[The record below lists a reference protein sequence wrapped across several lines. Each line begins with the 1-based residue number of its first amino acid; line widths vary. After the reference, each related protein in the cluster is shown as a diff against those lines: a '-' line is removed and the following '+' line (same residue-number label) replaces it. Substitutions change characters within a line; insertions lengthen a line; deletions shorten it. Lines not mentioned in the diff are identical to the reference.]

1 MLLKNPYILVSR
13 LSQQIRRSEL
23 TMNLVSSLFTINLK
37 KIKKSTFTR
46 RLSLIFF
53 NDTVVL
59 IYFFNNDIQFIIL
72 FPDEAWFHPC
82 LFSQNYTGSL

>member
-37 KIKKSTFTR
+37 KIKKVHLLVDS
-46 RLSLIFF
+46 
-53 NDTVVL
+53 
-59 IYFFNNDIQFIIL
+59 
-72 FPDEAWFHPC
+72 H
-82 LFSQNYTGSL
+82 